1 MAREFTASNDML
13 SSCTTLANTAE
24 TPGPFSLGAVMI
36 RLTGTLTCANPE
48 DAHLVGRLLPDHILQ
63 SRASPGCLS
72 FTVLPMEDG
81 LTWALDETFADRAAC
96 QAHQARAAGSAWG
109 RETAHIPREYRI
121 FDAAEVPGP
130 GEGSAR
136 Q

>member
-1 MAREFTASNDML
+1 
-13 SSCTTLANTAE
+13 
-24 TPGPFSLGAVMI
+24 MI
-36 RLTGTLTCANPE
+36 RLTGTLTCATPE
-48 DAHLVGRLLPDHILQ
+48 DALLVGRLLPDHILL

-81 LTWALDETFADRAAC
+81 LTWAFDETFADRAAF
-96 QAHQARAAGSAWG
+96 QAHQARSAGSAWG
-109 RETAHIPREYRI
+109 LETAHIPREYRI

-130 GEGSAR
+130 GEGSAG